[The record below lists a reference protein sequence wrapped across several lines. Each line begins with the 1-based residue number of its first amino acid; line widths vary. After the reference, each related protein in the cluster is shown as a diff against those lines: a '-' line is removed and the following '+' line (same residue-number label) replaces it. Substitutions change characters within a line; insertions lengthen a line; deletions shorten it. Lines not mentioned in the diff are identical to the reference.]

1 MASIGPTPIK
11 RGSTPHCAYET
22 ILHNGFRFLSFAS
35 DWVVIIIKAAPSFM
49 PDALP
54 AVIVPFASKQGF
66 SLLSPS
72 RVVFGLG
79 YSSAEINFS
88 SFLTLIFIG
97 T

>member
-1 MASIGPTPIK
+1 
-11 RGSTPHCAYET
+11 
-22 ILHNGFRFLSFAS
+22 
-35 DWVVIIIKAAPSFM
+35 M